1 MPEIQATQTELIADL
16 ETLNQIAVI
25 LNRALDVRS
34 ALNETLPRLI
44 RLMDLETGWIFMH
57 DETNQSKWCG
67 RGYVLAAHH
76 NLPPAMNLDNPTAWY
91 SGCDCQGSCNRG
103 ELQQA
108 YNEIKCS
115 RLAKLSGDR
124 RGLAVHASTPLC
136 SGDQVLGIL
145 NVAAPDWS
153 AFSPRT
159 LALLTNVGNQIGV
172 ALERAR
178 LFEMVREQ
186 RIMEQAALLKF
197 SSQLLGQVSL
207 DDMLNFLVEE
217 VCRLMK
223 ADAVA
228 VLLPGEGSKNLYFRA
243 ETGWRS
249 DPVGNRHRVPNDERS
264 GSGRVMQTQQP
275 IIMENVSHIPP
286 ENRSDWMQI
295 DWLQTENFLAAAIVP
310 MMAEGRSIGVLVLD
324 MRQPHRFTEAETH
337 FLQLMANQAAL
348 AIEKAR
354 LQQDAMRRLRMEEEL
369 ALGRQIQLSMLP
381 REWPQ
386 VDGWD
391 FVAFYEGARQ
401 VSGDFYD
408 FFPMPGEPAGRW
420 AVVVAD
426 VSDKG
431 VPAALFM
438 ALSRTTIRNTVLRG
452 REPAEA
458 LVLANRFIQEDSGSD
473 MFLSIFLGAL
483 DTTNG
488 RFTFANAGHTRP
500 LWWQKSSQRCQSL
513 VSSGVVLGVLAEVEI
528 EEQAI
533 DLAPGDVLV
542 CFTDGVTEAINEQ
555 FEEYGQDRLEKMVN
569 QAASQAQATAR
580 AISDAI
586 LDDVHQFVAATDQY
600 DDITLVVIR
609 RHEEE

>member
-1 MPEIQATQTELIADL
+1 MPSQIELIEDL
-16 ETLNQIAVI
+16 NMLNQIAAI
-25 LNRALDVRS
+25 LNRAIDVRS

-44 RLMDLETGWIFMH
+44 KLMGLETGWVFVH
-57 DETNQSKWCG
+57 DESDESKWSG
-67 RGYVLAAHH
+67 RRYTLAAHH
-76 NLPPAMNLDNPTAWY
+76 NLPPAMDLENPDAWY
-91 SGCDCQGSCNRG
+91 GGCDCQGLCNKG
-103 ELQQA
+103 KLEKA
-108 YNEIKCS
+108 YNEVRCS

-124 RGLAVHASTPLC
+124 HGLTVHASTPLC

-178 LFEMVREQ
+178 LFDMVREQ
-186 RIMEQAALLKF
+186 RVLEQAALLKF
-197 SSQLLGQVSL
+197 SSRLLSQVSL
-207 DDMLNFLVEE
+207 DDLLNFLVEE
-217 VCRLMK
+217 VKLLMK

-228 VLLPGEGSKNLYFRA
+228 VLLPGEEGKNLYFRA
-243 ETGWRS
+243 EVGWRS

-275 IIMENVSHIPP
+275 IIMEDVAQIPS
-286 ENRSDWMQI
+286 ESRSDWAQI
-295 DWLQTENFLAAAIVP
+295 DWLQTEDFQAAAIVP
-310 MMAEGRSIGVLVLD
+310 MMVEGRSIGVLVLD
-324 MRQPHRFTEAETH
+324 VRHPHHFTEAEIH

-354 LQQDAMRRLRMEEEL
+354 LQQEEMQRYRMEEEL
-369 ALGRQIQLSMLP
+369 ALGRRIQLSMLP

-386 VDGWD
+386 VDGWE
-391 FVAFYEGARQ
+391 FVAFYEAARQ

-408 FFPMPGEPAGRW
+408 FFPMPGDAGRW

-438 ALSRTTIRNTVLRG
+438 TLSRTTIRNTVLRG

-458 LVLANRFIQEDSGSD
+458 LVLANRFIQEDSESD
-473 MFLSIFLGAL
+473 MFLSVILGGL
-483 DTTNG
+483 DTGNG

-500 LWWQKSSQRCQSL
+500 LWWQAADQRCQTL
-513 VSSGVVLGVLAEVEI
+513 HAPGVVLGVLSEVEI
-528 EEQAI
+528 EEQTVEF
-533 DLAPGDVLV
+533 APGDVLLL
-542 CFTDGVTEAINEQ
+542 FTDGVTEAINEQ
-555 FEEYGQDRLEKMVN
+555 YEEYGLARLEALFVE
-569 QAASQAQATAR
+569 AAGQPQATAQS
-580 AISDAI
+580 ITDTI
-586 LDDVHQFVAATDQY
+586 LADIHRFVGATAQY
-600 DDITLVVIR
+600 DDITLVVVR
-609 RHEEE
+609 RDDAA

>member
-34 ALNETLPRLI
+34 ALSETLPRLI
-44 RLMDLETGWIFMH
+44 KLMDLETGWIFVY
-57 DETNQSKWCG
+57 DETDQSKWCG
-67 RGYVLAAHH
+67 RGYVLAAHY
-76 NLPPAMNLDNPTAWY
+76 NLPPAMSLDNPTAWY
-91 SGCDCQGSCNRG
+91 SGCDCQGLCNRG

-124 RGLAVHASTPLC
+124 RGLTVHASAPLC

-153 AFSPRT
+153 AFSLRT

-207 DDMLNFLVEE
+207 DEMLNFLVEE

-228 VLLPGEGSKNLYFRA
+228 VLLPGEGGKNLYFRA

-275 IIMENVSHIPP
+275 IIMEDVSHIPT

-310 MMAEGRSIGVLVLD
+310 MMADGRSIGVLVLD

-369 ALGRQIQLSMLP
+369 AVGRQIQLSMLP

-473 MFLSIFLGAL
+473 MFLSILLGAL
-483 DTTNG
+483 NTTNG

-500 LWWQKSSQRCQSL
+500 LWWQKSSQRCRSL

-542 CFTDGVTEAINEQ
+542 CFTDGVTDAINEH
-555 FEEYGQDRLEKMVN
+555 FEEYGQDRLERVVN
-569 QAASQAQATAR
+569 QVASQPQATAR
-580 AISDAI
+580 AISEAI

-600 DDITLVVIR
+600 DDITMVVIQ
-609 RHEEE
+609 RHEAE

>member
-1 MPEIQATQTELIADL
+1 MPESLGTPDELIEDL
-16 ETLNQIAVI
+16 DTLNQIAVI
-25 LNRALDVRS
+25 LNRAIDARS
-34 ALNETLPRLI
+34 ALVETLPRLI
-44 RLMDLETGWIFMH
+44 KLMDLETGWIFVR
-57 DETNQSKWCG
+57 DETDQSKWCG
-67 RGYVLAAHH
+67 RGYTLAAHH
-76 NLPPAMNLDNPTAWY
+76 NLPPAMDLDNPAAWY
-91 SGCDCQGSCNRG
+91 SGCDCQMACDQGQ
-103 ELQQA
+103 LQQA
-108 YNEIKCS
+108 YNEIECS

-124 RGLAVHASTPLC
+124 RGLTVHASAPLC
-136 SGDQVLGIL
+136 AGDQVLGIL

-186 RIMEQAALLKF
+186 RVMEQAALLKF
-197 SSQLLGQVSL
+197 SSQLLAKVSL
-207 DDMLNFLVEE
+207 DEMLNFLVNE
-217 VCRLMK
+217 VRRLMK

-228 VLLPGEGSKNLYFRA
+228 VLLPGEGGNNLYFRA
-243 ETGWRS
+243 AAGWRS
-249 DPVGNRHRVPNDERS
+249 DPVGNRHRVPYDERS

-275 IIMENVSHIPP
+275 IIMEDVSHIPV

-295 DWLQTENFLAAAIVP
+295 DWLQTENFLAAVILP
-310 MMAEGRSIGVLVLD
+310 MMVEGRSIGVLVLD
-324 MRQPHRFTEAETH
+324 MRQTREFAEAEIH

-354 LQQDAMRRLRMEEEL
+354 LQQEAVRRMRMDEEL
-369 ALGRQIQLSMLP
+369 AVGRRIQLSMLP

-386 VDGWD
+386 VAGWD

-408 FFPMPGEPAGRW
+408 FFPMPGETAGRW

-458 LVLANRFIQEDSGSD
+458 LVLANRFIQEDSESD
-473 MFLSIFLGAL
+473 MFLSILLGAL
-483 DTTNG
+483 NTTNG

-500 LWWQKSSQRCQSL
+500 LWWQKSSQSGRSL

-528 EEQAI
+528 EEQTI
-533 DLAPGDVLV
+533 ELASGDVLI
-542 CFTDGVTEAINEQ
+542 CYTDGVTEAINEQ
-555 FEEYGQDRLEKMVN
+555 FEEYGQARLEAIVA
-569 QAASQAQATAR
+569 QAANQPEATAR
-580 AISDAI
+580 TISEAIM
-586 LDDVHQFVAATDQY
+586 DDVHEFVAATDQY

-609 RHEEE
+609 RHEAE

>member
-1 MPEIQATQTELIADL
+1 MPDPLGTQAELSEDL
-16 ETLNQIAVI
+16 DTLNQIAVI

-34 ALNETLPRLI
+34 ALGETLPRLI
-44 RLMDLETGWIFMH
+44 KLMDLETGWIFVR
-57 DETNQSKWCG
+57 DDTDQSKWCG
-67 RGYVLAAHH
+67 HGYVLAAYH
-76 NLPPAMNLDNPTAWY
+76 NLPPAMDRDNPAAWC
-91 SGCDCQGSCNRG
+91 SDCDCQWLCNRG

-108 YNEIKCS
+108 YNEIECS

-124 RGLAVHASTPLC
+124 RGLAVHASAPLC

-153 AFSPRT
+153 AFSPRS

-178 LFEMVREQ
+178 LFELVREQ
-186 RIMEQAALLKF
+186 RVMEQTALFKF
-197 SSQLLGQVSL
+197 SSQLLAKVSL
-207 DDMLNFLVEE
+207 DETLNFLVEE
-217 VCRLMK
+217 VRRLMK

-228 VLLPGEGSKNLYFRA
+228 VLLPGDGGNNLYFRA

-275 IIMENVSHIPP
+275 IIMEDVSRIPAA
-286 ENRSDWMQI
+286 NRSDWMQI
-295 DWLQTENFLAAAIVP
+295 GWLQTENFLAAVILP
-310 MMAEGRSIGVLVLD
+310 MMVEERSVGVLVLD
-324 MRQPHRFTEAETH
+324 MRQARQFTEAEIH
-337 FLQLMANQAAL
+337 FLQLMTNQAAL

-354 LQQDAMRRLRMEEEL
+354 LQQGAMRRIRMEEEL
-369 ALGRQIQLSMLP
+369 ALGRQIQLNMLP

-386 VDGWD
+386 VAGWD

-438 ALSRTTIRNTVLRG
+438 VLSRTTIRNTVLRG

-458 LVLANRFIQEDSGSD
+458 LVLANRFIQEDSGTD
-473 MFLSIFLGAL
+473 MFLSILLGGL
-483 DTTNG
+483 NTVNG

-500 LWWQKSSQRCQSL
+500 LWWQKSNQYCQSL
-513 VSSGVVLGVLAEVEI
+513 VSSGMVLGVLAEVEI

-542 CFTDGVTEAINEQ
+542 CFTDGVTEAINDQ
-555 FEEYGQDRLEKMVN
+555 FEEYGQARLEEVIN
-569 QAASQAQATAR
+569 RAARQPQATAR
-580 AISDAI
+580 TISEAIM
-586 LDDVHQFVAATDQY
+586 DDVHEFVAATDQY
-600 DDITLVVIR
+600 DDITLVIVR
-609 RHEEE
+609 RHEAE